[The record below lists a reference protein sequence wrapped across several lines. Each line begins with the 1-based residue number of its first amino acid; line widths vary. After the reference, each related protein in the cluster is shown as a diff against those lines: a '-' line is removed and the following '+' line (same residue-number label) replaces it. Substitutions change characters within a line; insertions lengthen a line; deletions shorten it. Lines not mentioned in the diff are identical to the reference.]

1 MSEYLKGNYK
11 TPALK
16 AAEKAGSAATGEDQL
31 RTEFEKRALE
41 KLGGSIA
48 FVMKPKGAFIWEDTS
63 QPKPGE

>member
-11 TPALK
+11 APEIKPQDAK
-16 AAEKAGSAATGEDQL
+16 ADESKEDKL

-48 FVMKPKGAFIWEDTS
+48 FVMKPKGSFVWEDTS
-63 QPKPGE
+63 KPKN